1 MSIPALND
9 TMAYLQ
15 YLTKLADQNRKGT
28 DTSWVSSNT
37 YLVFLM
43 QAGFCFLEAGAVR
56 HKNHVS
62 ALIKNT
68 LDMTLTTICWWLIGY
83 GFAFGKSAG
92 GVIGTS
98 FFAGDGVESFDQYNN
113 WMFQWAFAGTSATI
127 VSGSVLERI
136 TIWGFIYFS
145 SWVTLWIYP
154 LVVHWCWSD
163 NGWLKALGFLD
174 FAGSGVV
181 HMVGGV
187 AGLCFTL
194 FINPRIGRFSES
206 QKIRDYF
213 KPYYVSFIAL
223 GTFILWFCWY
233 GFNCGSTIQIVGD
246 DVTKLI
252 GRIGTNT
259 SISASICG
267 FTCFLFH
274 YFLNKGTNDEFRPCD
289 DLQRNFSWSC
299 FNYCWL

>member
-1 MSIPALND
+1 
-9 TMAYLQ
+9 
-15 YLTKLADQNRKGT
+15 
-28 DTSWVSSNT
+28 
-37 YLVFLM
+37 
-43 QAGFCFLEAGAVR
+43 
-56 HKNHVS
+56 
-62 ALIKNT
+62 
-68 LDMTLTTICWWLIGY
+68 MTLTTICWWLIGY

-187 AGLCFTL
+187 AGLCLTL
-194 FINPRIGRFSES
+194 FIKPRIGRFSES
-206 QKIRDYF
+206 QKVRDDF
-213 KPYYVSFIAL
+213 KPNYVSFIAL

-246 DVTKLI
+246 DVTKLV
-252 GRIGTNT
+252 GRIGMNT
-259 SISASICG
+259 SISASMCG
-267 FTCFLFH
+267 LTCFLFH
-274 YFLNKGTNDEFRPCD
+274 YFLNKGTNDEFSPVMICNGI
-289 DLQRNFSWSC
+289 LAGAVSVLLVVMLSLPGEPF
-299 FNYCWL
+299 